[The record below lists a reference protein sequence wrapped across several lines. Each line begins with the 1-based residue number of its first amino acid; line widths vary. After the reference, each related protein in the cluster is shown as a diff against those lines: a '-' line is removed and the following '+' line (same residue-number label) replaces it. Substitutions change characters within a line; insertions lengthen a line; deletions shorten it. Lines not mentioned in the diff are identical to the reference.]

1 VRQFYGEVKKLKL
14 PSLSGGPTSWRS
26 EKMMK
31 RLFTLL
37 AATAFLAA
45 CETASTTTGDVTGSA
60 ESSSTTAAT
69 TASSS
74 ASASSTGSSGGSGTA
89 SASVKSEFA
98 KVGTTVLFD
107 FDSAQLTDYAQ
118 RVLDRQAAFMKARPE
133 TRVII
138 GGHADERGTREYNL
152 ALGERRASS
161 ARDYLV
167 AKGVN
172 AARIRII
179 SYGKERPAAVG
190 SSEAAWR
197 LNRRSETVL
206 N

>member
-1 VRQFYGEVKKLKL
+1 
-14 PSLSGGPTSWRS
+14 
-26 EKMMK
+26 MIK

-45 CETASTTTGDVTGSA
+45 CETASTTTGDVQSSA
-60 ESSSTTAAT
+60 QSSSTNTAT

-74 ASASSTGSSGGSGTA
+74 TSSSSSSSSSSDSGGPA

-107 FDSAQLTDYAQ
+107 FDSAQLSDYAQ

-133 TRVII
+133 TRVTI

-172 AARIRII
+172 SARIRII
-179 SYGKERPAAVG
+179 SYGKERPATVG
-190 SSEAAWR
+190 STEAAWR
-197 LNRRSETVL
+197 LNRRAQTVL

>member
-1 VRQFYGEVKKLKL
+1 
-14 PSLSGGPTSWRS
+14 
-26 EKMMK
+26 MIK

-37 AATAFLAA
+37 TATAFLAA
-45 CETASTTTGDVTGSA
+45 CETASTTTGDVTSSA
-60 ESSSTTAAT
+60 QSSSTNTAT

-74 ASASSTGSSGGSGTA
+74 SSSSSSSASSSSSGETA

-172 AARIRII
+172 SARIRII
-179 SYGKERPAAVG
+179 SYGKERPASVG
-190 SSEAAWR
+190 STEAAWR
-197 LNRRSETVL
+197 LNRRAQTVL

>member
-1 VRQFYGEVKKLKL
+1 
-14 PSLSGGPTSWRS
+14 
-26 EKMMK
+26 MIK

-37 AATAFLAA
+37 TATAFLAA
-45 CETASTTTGDVTGSA
+45 CETASTTTGDATSSA
-60 ESSSTTAAT
+60 QSSSTNTAT

-74 ASASSTGSSGGSGTA
+74 SNSSSASSSSSGEAA

-167 AKGVN
+167 TKGVN

-179 SYGKERPAAVG
+179 SYGKERPASVG
-190 SSEAAWR
+190 STEAAWR
-197 LNRRSETVL
+197 LNRRAQTVL